1 MANAATYDDVNLIIK
16 IYELR
21 REPKMREART
31 WFNTSF
37 TARTPQ
43 EMMEQCPPG
52 SEQNAHLR
60 MVGSYWDM
68 VSSFIT
74 SGVLN
79 AELFFQSG
87 YELLACWERVK
98 DVTPGLRELYNAPR
112 LSANL
117 EEAAK
122 RYAAW
127 MDKAAAGSYERF
139 AAGIRAQV
147 DAART

>member
-21 REPKMREART
+21 RDPKLREARD

-37 TARTPQ
+37 TARTVQ
-43 EMMEQCPPG
+43 EILEQCPPG
-52 SEQNAHLR
+52 SDQNAHLR

-68 VSSFIT
+68 VSSFIN

-98 DVTPGLRELYNAPR
+98 DVTPSLRELHNAPQI
-112 LSANL
+112 SANL
-117 EEAAK
+117 EAVAK

-127 MDKAAAGSYERF
+127 MEKTAPGSYERF
-139 AAGIRAQV
+139 AANARAQV